1 MANFVLAGG
10 EDGGVADPAVDLARY
25 ISVLNGTDPSG
36 VDKKITEP
44 KALDLALANLD
55 KIMAQAGDKSA
66 DRETVEGVLN
76 VVCFLFQRVLE
87 KDSSPAAAEKLVD
100 ATVSKLTSDSTNSSL
115 RLKTMANIYNILGG
129 NGAARYRVF
138 SAMVTYASAAGKPFR
153 V

>member
-1 MANFVLAGG
+1 MRCPVNHT
-10 EDGGVADPAVDLARY
+10 RW
-25 ISVLNGTDPSG
+25 
-36 VDKKITEP
+36 

-87 KDSSPAAAEKLVD
+87 KYSSPAAAEKLVD

-115 RLKTMANIYNILGG
+115 RLK
-129 NGAARYRVF
+129 V
-138 SAMVTYASAAGKPFR
+138 PQP
-153 V
+153 